1 MNISV
6 SLENGLLPDRYGKHA
21 PANAMLDGHPP
32 RGSRP
37 RR

>member
-21 PANAMLDGHPP
+21 PADAMLDGHPCVSSP
-32 RGSRP
+32 CR
-37 RR
+37 